1 MNWLIISG
9 TNRPQSNS
17 LKVSNYLAGLLKSIL
32 TDQNENIA
40 VLDLQELPLEI
51 FAPSAYS
58 SKPSS
63 FEPFRGAVLK
73 ADAIISVLPE
83 YNGSA
88 PGVFKYFLDMLPFP
102 QSLQKIP
109 CAFVGLSAG
118 RFGSLRSVE
127 HMQQVYGYRNAYIF
141 PERIFIPAVDKSIDE
156 NGKPKD
162 DFIHQLLEQMMNGFI
177 LFTRSLRK
185 PS

>member
-9 TNRPQSNS
+9 TNRPQSNT
-17 LKVSNYLAGLLKSIL
+17 LKVSNHLAGLLKTNL
-32 TDQNENIA
+32 RDQNENVA
-40 VLDLQELPLEI
+40 VLDLQNLPLEI
-51 FAPSAYS
+51 FAPSAYA

-63 FEPFRGAVLK
+63 FDSFREAVLK
-73 ADAIISVLPE
+73 ADAVISVLPE

-109 CAFVGLSAG
+109 CAFVGLSSG

-127 HMQQVYGYRNAYIF
+127 HMQQIFGYRNAFIF

-156 NGKPKD
+156 NGKPKE
-162 DFIHQLLEQMMNGFI
+162 DFIQQLMEQMMIGFI